1 MELDQFSRLPE
12 VEGGASSERE
22 NWSSSIDWC
31 IHWLLQAIRQLN
43 SALLGWCI
51 YKSVSMGANVP
62 CGRETLLWSVFQMH
76 GCNRNTY
83 HWTAVLITELQYLS
97 LVRKCCMNTL
107 LIDTYNAEDWYWPKR
122 IRHSGWFLPFPGRC
136 GALLA
141 VCIDPAFTLTLA
153 KLQTIKKGR
162 DLRTKLKLDIY

>member
-1 MELDQFSRLPE
+1 MYRVEEKHYCE
-12 VEGGASSERE
+12 VYFKCMA
-22 NWSSSIDWC
+22 
-31 IHWLLQAIRQLN
+31 AI
-43 SALLGWCI
+43 
-51 YKSVSMGANVP
+51 
-62 CGRETLLWSVFQMH
+62 ET
-76 GCNRNTY
+76 
-83 HWTAVLITELQYLS
+83 LITELQYLS

-162 DLRTKLKLDIY
+162 DLRTKLKLDIH